1 MIEGVEVNNFKGKKY
16 KLISCNNPSSAGF
29 NFIGLT
35 NHLEVVSLGGKEEED
50 GIEGTNIES
59 LFFFGSLRSSLIK
72 DIKEDIKQTIEQTTK
87 VIIQTLNTK
96 YIFEEVL
103 GDIEGKGE

>member
-1 MIEGVEVNNFKGKKY
+1 MVEVNNYEGYEGKKY
-16 KLISCNNPSSAGF
+16 KLMHCNNPSSVGF
-29 NFIGLT
+29 NYIGLT
-35 NHLEVVSLGGKEEED
+35 NYLEIISLEGKEEKE
-50 GIEGTNIES
+50 GIEDTDTKS

-72 DIKEDIKQTIEQTTK
+72 DIKEEITKQTVK

>member
-1 MIEGVEVNNFKGKKY
+1 MIEVNNFKGKKY

-35 NHLEVVSLGGKEEED
+35 NYLEIVSLGG
-50 GIEGTNIES
+50 EGTNIES
-59 LFFFGSLRSSLIK
+59 HFFFGSLRSSLIK
-72 DIKEDIKQTIEQTTK
+72 DIKEEITKQTVK

-96 YIFEEVL
+96 YTFEEVL
-103 GDIEGKGE
+103 EDILGTEGKGEIYE